1 MTGFFAQ
8 GGIVMYPLV
17 AVALGVVWLA
27 ARSAWLIQR
36 GESASAELDGSLH
49 GLLFWGLFAALLGLL
64 GTSIGVIQMAQ
75 AATLARSV
83 EAYLI
88 WGGLGVALVTLIFG
102 LLILLLAGLLW
113 FTLRAWSVRASRGAS
128 VASPA

>member
-1 MTGFFAQ
+1 
-8 GGIVMYPLV
+8 
-17 AVALGVVWLA
+17 
-27 ARSAWLIQR
+27 
-36 GESASAELDGSLH
+36 
-49 GLLFWGLFAALLGLL
+49 
-64 GTSIGVIQMAQ
+64 MAQ
-75 AATLARSV
+75 AATLARNV

-113 FTLRAWSVRASRGAS
+113 FTLRTWSVRASRGAS